1 MNFLD
6 QDNVGDVPRTSNAFA
21 SVAVWLEEAIFGHRL
36 WYRQTPWLIFLEF
49 MNVAEA
55 FSREGTLLEG
65 TEPVRSYPYN
75 LRFRMGLRN
84 ILFNNEA
91 IATIASERREDHDA
105 WTAWLAFMSEASDGV
120 AEDFGYVRD
129 RFDRF
134 SDFAELVALVR
145 QTTIEAGSNR
155 RWSSR
160 FIFPFGVNALF
171 CDAIMERG
179 QPKRDYTVFGRTGEL
194 VYLMLS
200 RSELAPE
207 LRRRFAAMF
216 DPDHPKNRL
225 VGLLA
230 APGDDR
236 ASREEHGDAFL
247 PYRRHPAFE
256 RLAEDWVALLGLGLP
271 EQDVFAHL
279 VPLATLHV
287 MLYQLETAAAVAG
300 KERPR
305 VVCEMI
311 TPRRGL
317 VRQNAIASY
326 YGNDSL
332 VRQALTERRRALLA
346 ARFPAGL
353 IEGEDD
359 EEGELL
365 TAVRG
370 FLKSTFSFEP
380 TQQPET
386 VERLLQSFER
396 AIETKLDQN
405 GGQVHHY
412 FGRYVGLISRRATNR
427 YRYAPT
433 DALLKTLVLA
443 RVPGRLEFGK
453 FLQELDD
460 HYGIV
465 IGPEQAERALDPDS
479 YDASSFERNRER
491 LEGRLVSMGLLK
503 RLSDGCAYVVNP
515 FAREGRP

>member
-6 QDNVGDVPRTSNAFA
+6 PSNVGEVSRSSEAFK
-21 SVAVWLEEAIFGHRL
+21 SVAVWLEEAVFGHRL
-36 WYRQTPWLIFLEF
+36 WYRQTPWLMFLEF

-55 FSREGTLLEG
+55 FSREGALLDG
-65 TEPVRSYPYN
+65 TEATKSYPYN

-91 IATIASERREDHDA
+91 IGAIAAEGREDHDS
-105 WTAWLAFMSEASDGV
+105 WTAWLAAMAESSDGV
-120 AEDFGYVRD
+120 SEDFGYIRE
-129 RFDRF
+129 RFSKF
-134 SDFAELVALVR
+134 SDFAELVTLVR

-200 RSELAPE
+200 RTELAPK
-207 LRRRFAAMF
+207 LRDRFATMF
-216 DPDHPKNRL
+216 EPSHPKNRL

-236 ASREEHGDAFL
+236 ASREEPGLTFL
-247 PYRRHPAFE
+247 PYREHPAFE
-256 RLAEDWVALLGLGLP
+256 RLAKDWLALLDLGLP

-279 VPLATLHV
+279 VPLGTLHV
-287 MLYQLETAAAVAG
+287 MLYQLETAAG
-300 KERPR
+300 IIGRDRPR
-305 VVCEMI
+305 IVCEMI

-326 YGNDSL
+326 YGNDAL
-332 VRQALTERRRALLA
+332 VRQALTRHQRASIS
-346 ARFPAGL
+346 ARFPDGL
-353 IEGEDD
+353 VEGDDD
-359 EEGELL
+359 EDGELL
-365 TAVRG
+365 SDVRA
-370 FLKSTFSFEP
+370 FLKETFSYEP
-380 TQQPET
+380 QQPAES
-386 VERLLQSFER
+386 VERLLAAFER

-427 YRYAPT
+427 YRYAPI

-479 YDASSFERNRER
+479 FDASSFERNRER
-491 LEGRLVSMGLLK
+491 LEGRLASMGLLK

-515 FAREGRP
+515 FARDERA